1 MHCFGGGFIIRTSTE
16 DFWVGHSKPAFDDYS
31 FQVEGAIRY

>member
-16 DFWVGHSKPAFDDYS
+16 DFWVGHSKHAFDDYS